1 MRVAWIITID
11 RMEPEGAHCVCGLT
25 GPRDAG
31 QQALIDVRSGKGD
44 EWRMYCDDGGNE
56 DGEPWYE
63 GRIAG
68 DYTGFEPLDHF
79 GYSTGC
85 TEIHYKDEETG
96 KWERL

>member
-1 MRVAWIITID
+1 
-11 RMEPEGAHCVCGLT
+11 
-25 GPRDAG
+25 
-31 QQALIDVRSGKGD
+31 
-44 EWRMYCDDGGNE
+44 MYCDDGGNE